1 MERFG
6 AEEGYTAN
14 FKSSQQPPARPL
26 LSKLKS
32 ASISSENVSQ
42 SRHFDRIRNQPGKML
57 LAVCRVRAGC
67 LCYHVNSDIL

>member
-42 SRHFDRIRNQPGKML
+42 SRHFDRIRNQRGKVL
-57 LAVCRVRAGC
+57 LAVCRVRPGC
-67 LCYHVNSDIL
+67 LCYHVNNDIL